1 MGTCSRCGSWSVAG
15 HNHKKVTGR
24 DPNGLFGLPL
34 NRNQSPYNE
43 NALFGLISENFFW
56 NNNSSVDYDCFNRN
70 AIPASDWSTL
80 NSTDY

>member
-43 NALFGLISENFFW
+43 NALFGLISEIFFGIITA
-56 NNNSSVDYDCFNRN
+56 VL
-70 AIPASDWSTL
+70 IMIASIVMQYQRQTGRH
-80 NSTDY
+80 